1 MVMAIRAGRMMNGGG
16 YRQGHPIEA
25 AGDAFEVIL
34 QREDRKHQERDG
46 ERQHV
51 DGIDGPLA

>member
-1 MVMAIRAGRMMNGGG
+1 MVMASRPDDERRG